1 MFINRA
7 ITVAAIVG
15 GFIAIIISF
24 LYGSFIWPV
33 IAAVLFT
40 ISIFTW
46 KYGYLFIPMIT
57 QATNVIE
64 VRGGYEVPASRSY
77 IIKKTPGGYYA
88 TKFMEIRFY
97 ESSIDKSDDEKKTM
111 FEAFEKAISSLKY
124 IVKISL
130 LVSAIDL
137 SKHIDEIKTKRSNAE
152 TKRATE
158 AREKPD
164 EVIRYD
170 REIAMWNRLLDRF
183 GKGERPV
190 EVIAFASTTAFGLTR
205 EESVSRVNR
214 QSKEVKTMLSS
225 SLGCDVRELKDLEML
240 KCFEWELFF
249 PTTEEEI
256 KDELF

>member
-1 MFINRA
+1 MFINRVV
-7 ITVAAIVG
+7 TVATLVG
-15 GFIAIIISF
+15 GFLAIIVAF
-24 LYGSFIWPV
+24 LYGNVIFPI

-64 VRGGYEVPASRSY
+64 IRGGYEVPSSRSY
-77 IIKKTPGGYYA
+77 IIKKTSGGYYA

-97 ESSIDKSDDEKKTM
+97 ESSIDKNEDEKKTM

-137 SKHIDEIKTKRSNAE
+137 SKHIDDIKTKRSNAE
-152 TKRATE
+152 TRRASE
-158 AREKPD
+158 ARTKPED
-164 EVIRYD
+164 VIRYD

-183 GKGERPV
+183 GKGVRPV
-190 EVIAFASTTAFGLTR
+190 EVIEFASTTAFGLTR
-205 EESVSRVNR
+205 EEAVSRVNR
-214 QSKEVKTMLSS
+214 QSKEVRTMLSS

-249 PTTEEEI
+249 PTTEEEVR
-256 KDELF
+256 DELF